1 MSEVPLHTTCGG
13 ASFVPWKS
21 PEPAARTCREQVGV
35 GGTCI
40 FESILQAGR
49 AAYAKT
55 GFLGFQVLIGEWFR
69 RQNPG
74 WRGNLFV
81 LSRIGL
87 QKRWDVRY
95 LPLSDGA
102 TRRRAAEYSVFCTV
116 QGGVPKGKV
125 RVCSIFMQFTTR
137 FMQNGNRKWIGSQ
150 NQYTGFYCGPVFPRP
165 AFSLRVKSASSLS
178 SAWKGSYGFK

>member
-13 ASFVPWKS
+13 TSFVPWKS

-69 RQNPG
+69 QQNPG

-87 QKRWDVRY
+87 QKRWVVRY
-95 LPLSDGA
+95 VPLSLMALPGTA
-102 TRRRAAEYSVFCTV
+102 LLNTPFFARSWVGYLRAKYAYALFSCNLQRDLCKMENENGLVLKTNTLGFTAARFSCVLRFC
-116 QGGVPKGKV
+116 
-125 RVCSIFMQFTTR
+125 
-137 FMQNGNRKWIGSQ
+137 
-150 NQYTGFYCGPVFPRP
+150 CG
-165 AFSLRVKSASSLS
+165 
-178 SAWKGSYGFK
+178 